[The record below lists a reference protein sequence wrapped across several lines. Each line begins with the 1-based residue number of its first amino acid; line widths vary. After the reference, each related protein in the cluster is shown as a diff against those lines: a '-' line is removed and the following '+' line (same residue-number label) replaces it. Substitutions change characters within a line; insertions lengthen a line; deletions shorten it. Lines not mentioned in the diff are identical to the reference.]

1 MSRKAS
7 QEVLRIEAEAAEA
20 MTAHCVLANGS
31 SRNQSLCFLLHGL
44 IDLAITQTIAL
55 ICCKISPI
63 A

>member
-55 ICCKISPI
+55 I
-63 A
+63 